1 MYSNYFEQTTKD
13 VTPAEDDDDDEDD
26 DEAVDMEGIEVY
38 EHSNV

>member
-1 MYSNYFEQTTKD
+1 MYSKYFEQTTKD

-26 DEAVDMEGIEVY
+26 DEAVDMEGIAVY